1 MKRFMTLMLAFPLA
15 LTIAGA
21 AMIGVTF
28 ATVGEGG
35 DAAPQGGDGI
45 AETATERSERI
56 TVGVDACWMR
66 YSSWTR
72 ESAAETGES
81 PSATGAQPLA
91 DWPTFIRICNHEDEV
106 SVTTRTAGDRE
117 RVVVGE
123 NDCWSQTTVH
133 RFGWIAPYNSVI
145 DRATDAETPGGWWN
159 AQLSES
165 IRFCNLE
172 GDVTVIT
179 EESSSSQWIPNMLP
193 VDAIAA

>member
-1 MKRFMTLMLAFPLA
+1 MKRFMTLAFALLLA

-45 AETATERSERI
+45 AETATDHSERF
-56 TVGVDACWMR
+56 TVGVDACWMQ

-72 ESAAETGES
+72 ESAAEAGES

-91 DWPTFIRICNHEDEV
+91 DRQFIRICNYEDEV
-106 SVTTRTAGDRE
+106 SVTTRTAGERE
-117 RVVVGE
+117 RVLVGE
-123 NDCWSQTTVH
+123 NDCWSQTTVQ
-133 RFGWIAPYNSVI
+133 RFGWLAPYSVI
-145 DRATDAETPGGWWN
+145 DRATDAETPGGWWD

-172 GDVTVIT
+172 GDVTVIM
-179 EESSSSQWIPNMLP
+179 EVSSSSQWVPNVLP
-193 VDAIAA
+193 VDANIA